1 MALRLRLHGFALA
14 LVACL
19 FVPTAAEA
27 DDRPPARDSM
37 TNAVHDYYAAEVKT
51 SFLFMGYGA
60 VTAGAGAVALQEEGD
75 FARGFGW
82 SSVALGS
89 ATALG
94 GVAYGIAAKLRGD
107 HYEGLAKSDPKRF
120 KAEESERIAGTTS
133 RFWLYLGSELLETAA
148 GIGIAAYGMAT
159 NDDLL
164 RGIGTGAALQGIG
177 LFVIDVP
184 GAGRASRYQD
194 QVRAFDPA
202 VSFDGRSFMASAR
215 HTF

>member
-1 MALRLRLHGFALA
+1 MRLRLLA
-14 LVACL
+14 ITLGVVGSM
-19 FVPTAAEA
+19 FVSSSARA
-27 DDRPPARDSM
+27 DDASPARDSM

-60 VTAGAGAVALQEEGD
+60 VTAGAGALALQEEGD

-82 SSVALGS
+82 SSVALGGT
-89 ATALG
+89 TALG
-94 GVAYGIAAKLRGD
+94 GAAYGIAAALRGD
-107 HYEGLAKSDPKRF
+107 HYERLAKNDPKRF
-120 KAEESERIAGTTS
+120 KQEESERIAGTNS

-164 RGIGTGAALQGIG
+164 RGIGAGAALQGIG

-184 GAGRASRYQD
+184 GAGRAARYQE
-194 QVRAFDPA
+194 QVRAFEPT

-215 HTF
+215 HSF

>member
-1 MALRLRLHGFALA
+1 MRLLLSTLLA
-14 LVACL
+14 SVLVL
-19 FVPTAAEA
+19 TASSSANA
-27 DDRPPARDSM
+27 DDAMPM
-37 TNAVHDYYAAEVKT
+37 TGAVRDYYAAEVKT

-94 GVAYGIAAKLRGD
+94 GAAYGIAAKLRGD
-107 HYEGLAKSDPKRF
+107 HYEELARNDPKRF
-120 KAEESERIAGTTS
+120 KEEESERIAGTNR

-164 RGIGTGAALQGIG
+164 RGIGAGAALQGIG

-202 VSFDGRSFMASAR
+202 VSFDGRSFMATAR
-215 HTF
+215 HSF

>member
-1 MALRLRLHGFALA
+1 MRLLLSTLLA
-14 LVACL
+14 SLSIILAS
-19 FVPTAAEA
+19 TSEARA
-27 DDRPPARDSM
+27 DDGAPARESM
-37 TNAVHDYYAAEVKT
+37 TSAAHDYYAAEVKT

-60 VTAGAGAVALQEEGD
+60 VTAGAGAVALQEDGD

-107 HYEGLAKSDPKRF
+107 YYEGLAKTDPKRF
-120 KAEESERIAGTTS
+120 KQEESERIAGTNS

-148 GIGIAAYGMAT
+148 GIGIAAYGVAT

-164 RGIGTGAALQGIG
+164 RGIGAGAALQGIG

-194 QVRAFDPA
+194 QVHAFEPA
-202 VSFDGRSFMASAR
+202 VSFDGRSFMATAR
-215 HTF
+215 HSF